1 MNGKN
6 KRPINVDKNAFMR
19 FNEIYPNLKE
29 LFLTRCL
36 LKAVQS
42 PEFFKDVF
50 FDPMF
55 REVK

>member
-6 KRPINVDKNAFMR
+6 KRPVNVDKNACEQFE
-19 FNEIYPNLKE
+19 NQYPSLKE

-36 LKAVQS
+36 ILASQK
-42 PEFFKDVF
+42 PDFFQTVF

-55 REVK
+55 MVVK